1 MGKIPPSIHGYCL
14 CPLLHPLIV
23 VDVYR
28 SSALFQT
35 EILSENNEW
44 ASRRDH
50 GECVLDIGL
59 VGRGCLGGDR
69 LGLLFFAQM
78 K

>member
-1 MGKIPPSIHGYCL
+1 MSSVALSNRG
-14 CPLLHPLIV
+14 
-23 VDVYR
+23 DVYR

-35 EILSENNEW
+35 EILAENNEW

-69 LGLLFFAQM
+69 LGLLFLLR
-78 K
+78 